1 MSRPARC
8 ALAIVLLAL
17 LASCGAES
25 DPPTKAAPTPT
36 SSANHRGDIEVLDAV
51 LVMND
56 DGSATLSARIVN
68 HTDRAR
74 ALGGVTTRDADYDT
88 YPIRFFSGMHQSA
101 IEPGAKATIGGTHD
115 PVRIR
120 IARGVEPGT
129 RVPLSFRFDLID
141 AYDELPETSLKVPV
155 VARSARYDAVAG
167 NKPNTEIKVVDA
179 KIVVVRGQ
187 EKAYVGGA
195 TTGSITDTAWELPT
209 ATDAK
214 GNPVAYRHHTAT
226 GGPYGWLVEAG
237 KTIPFGGPPW
247 VVPEDEPQGDADYF
261 NAKDV
266 KVGETITVTI
276 PFQSGDVVAPF
287 KVVAG

>member
-1 MSRPARC
+1 MNRPARYV
-8 ALAIVLLAL
+8 LPIVLLAI
-17 LASCGAES
+17 LASCGTES
-25 DPPTKAAPTPT
+25 DPPAKATATST
-36 SSANHRGDIEVLDAV
+36 SSANHRDDIEVLDAV

-68 HTDRAR
+68 HTDADTKISRAYLR
-74 ALGGVTTRDADYDT
+74 KDEEASIRVFPANKDVIHAGGEATTGGV
-88 YPIRFFSGMHQSA
+88 S
-101 IEPGAKATIGGTHD
+101 D

-120 IARGVEPGT
+120 
-129 RVPLSFRFDLID
+129 VPN
-141 AYDELPETSLKVPV
+141 APETDATIPVSLEFDMDEPNYRMIAITISAPV
-155 VARSARYDAVAG
+155 VERSPAYETVAG
-167 NKPNTEIKVVDA
+167 NKPNTEIKVVGA
-179 KIVVVRGQ
+179 KIVVVHGQ
-187 EKAYVGGA
+187 KKAYVGGA

-214 GNPVAYRHHTAT
+214 GNPVQYRHQTAT
-226 GGPYGWLVEAG
+226 GGPYEWLVEAG

-247 VVPEDEPQGDADYF
+247 VVSEDEPQGDADYF